1 MSEVG
6 FMVWYGPRKV
16 FLGQALQKWTGRRM
30 GIEVDVILEWWINL
44 LGRSER
50 WGVGS
55 IRLEVAIMPC
65 LLGLIHHMVDAKLL
79 QNF

>member
-1 MSEVG
+1 
-6 FMVWYGPRKV
+6 
-16 FLGQALQKWTGRRM
+16 M

-65 LLGLIHHMVDAKLL
+65 LLGLIHHMVDAKLQ